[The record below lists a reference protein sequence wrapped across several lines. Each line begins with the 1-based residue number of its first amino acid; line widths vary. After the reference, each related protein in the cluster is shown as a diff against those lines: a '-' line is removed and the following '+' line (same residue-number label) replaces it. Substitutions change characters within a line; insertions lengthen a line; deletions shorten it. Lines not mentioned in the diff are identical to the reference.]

1 VVPCRLFPV
10 PADTTTSERDIDA
23 RDLDTGVGRIA
34 SVAIVI
40 GVLAAVLAAATMWL
54 LVSDPVTV
62 ANAVENGEVS
72 PLVLQLAQV
81 IVDALS
87 GLLKYL

>member
-1 VVPCRLFPV
+1 MPV
-10 PADTTTSERDIDA
+10 DTTTSSSE
-23 RDLDTGVGRIA
+23 RDLDSGVSRIA
-34 SVAIVI
+34 SVAMVI
-40 GVLAAVLAAATMWL
+40 GVLAAVLAGATMWL

>member
-1 VVPCRLFPV
+1 MPV
-10 PADTTTSERDIDA
+10 DTTTTSSERD
-23 RDLDTGVGRIA
+23 LDSGVSRIA
-34 SVAIVI
+34 SVAMVI
-40 GVLAAVLAAATMWL
+40 GVLAAVLAGATMWL

>member
-1 VVPCRLFPV
+1 M
-10 PADTTTSERDIDA
+10 PADTTTTSERD
-23 RDLDTGVGRIA
+23 LDSGVSRIA
-34 SVAIVI
+34 GVAIVI
-40 GVLAAVLAAATMWL
+40 GVLAAVLAGATMWL

-72 PLVLQLAQV
+72 PLVLQLAEV
-81 IVDALS
+81 IVNALS